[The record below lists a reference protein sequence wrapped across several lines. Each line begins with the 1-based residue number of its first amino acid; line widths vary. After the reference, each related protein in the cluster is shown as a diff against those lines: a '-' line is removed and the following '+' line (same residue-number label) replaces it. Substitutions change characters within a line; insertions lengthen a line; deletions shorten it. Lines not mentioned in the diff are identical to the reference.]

1 MHQLHDLFDGHK
13 KERKKKGFPQ
23 PKEENK
29 LELVFRAF
37 SSWSFCYRLPFSSKL
52 QLSFFLP
59 LFDFCFYGFMEID
72 AKAKALMQSLMN
84 TIIEYENESY
94 GSFGFPKREHIIYI
108 YIWLLIKLIS
118 FFF

>member
-1 MHQLHDLFDGHK
+1 MPSLLGRFVTVFLFHPN
-13 KERKKKGFPQ
+13 F
-23 PKEENK
+23 
-29 LELVFRAF
+29 
-37 SSWSFCYRLPFSSKL
+37 

-108 YIWLLIKLIS
+108 
-118 FFF
+118 FGC